1 MLRSFALVIALGMSA
16 TGAWAQ
22 DAGGAAIR
30 EVISRQIEAFKADD
44 FATAFGFASPAI
56 KEIFGSPERFGAMV
70 REGYPMVWRPGDL
83 RFRELREEG
92 GRTVQSVLATD
103 QAGALYVLE
112 YEMVPGPEGWQI
124 NGVTVRRS
132 NDVAA

>member
-70 REGYPMVWRPGDL
+70 REGYPMVWRPGGV
-83 RFRELREEG
+83 RFIELREKD
-92 GRTVQSVLATD
+92 GRMVQSVQVTD

-112 YEMVPGPEGWQI
+112 YEMVPGPDGWQI

-132 NDVAA
+132 DDAAA